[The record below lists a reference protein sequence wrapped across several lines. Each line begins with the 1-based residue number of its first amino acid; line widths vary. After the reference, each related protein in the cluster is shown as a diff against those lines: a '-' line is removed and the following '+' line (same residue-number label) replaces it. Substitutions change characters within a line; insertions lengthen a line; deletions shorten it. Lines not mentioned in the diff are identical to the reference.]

1 MPVRKPERRPRGPN
15 ALTALLSAEGIGL
28 VRGDRCLF
36 RSLEFALNGGE
47 LLLVEG
53 PNGSGKTSLLRLISG
68 LMEPDDGTIFW
79 NGTPIRQVAQ
89 DYRGALVWLAH
100 KTGFKQDLTLVENL
114 RFEQALRPASSLSF
128 EDVLARLDLAALM
141 ELPLRALSAGQQR
154 RVALARMLLSSARL
168 WIMDEPLTNLDRDG
182 RVLVGE
188 LITSHLAAGGLC
200 VAATHQGLA
209 IEAPQQRLTLT

>member
-1 MPVRKPERRPRGPN
+1 MPFREATRRPRDPN

-28 VRGDRCLF
+28 VRGDRRLF
-36 RSLEFALNGGE
+36 RSLGFALNGGE

-68 LMEPDDGTIFW
+68 LMEPDDGTISW
-79 NGTPIRQVAQ
+79 HGTPIRRVAQ
-89 DYRGALVWLAH
+89 DYRAALVWLAH

-114 RFEQALRPASSLSF
+114 RFEQALRPASARSY
-128 EDVLARLDLAALM
+128 EDVLARLDLAALTA
-141 ELPLRALSAGQQR
+141 LPLRALSAGQQR

-188 LITSHLAAGGLC
+188 LISGHLAVGGLC
-200 VAATHQGLA
+200 IAATHQGLA
-209 IEAPQQRLTLT
+209 IDAPQQRLTLV